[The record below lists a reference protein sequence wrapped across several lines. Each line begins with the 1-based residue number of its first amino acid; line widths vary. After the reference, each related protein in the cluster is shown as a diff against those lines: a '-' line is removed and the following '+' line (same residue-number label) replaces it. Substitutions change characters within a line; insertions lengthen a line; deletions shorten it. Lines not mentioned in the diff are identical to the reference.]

1 MENLNGL
8 YLVDRLSLPIQACRY
23 APSSQVRADL
33 ALPLPLARYRLTL
46 PAHRCLTSFELARPS
61 PPDSLD

>member
-8 YLVDRLSLPIQACRY
+8 YPVDRLGLPIQACRY
-23 APSSQVRADL
+23 ALSGQVHADL

-46 PAHRCLTSFELARPS
+46 LTHRCLPPFEFAQPF